1 MTKPAQ
7 PLPVNPDAKTYQ
19 GVPAEGVIVRCRQ
32 CLRIVPGGDA
42 VDLRAVLPEGDD
54 GMRWAC
60 KPCAIAAGIGAD

>member
-7 PLPVNPDAKTYQ
+7 PLPVDPDAKTYQ

-54 GMRWAC
+54 GMR
-60 KPCAIAAGIGAD
+60 